1 MIRDCIGDRFVAPCN
16 GGTVLDDQT
25 PPRSVPEPDR
35 ASPRASQRFPGWIWG
50 VYLLL
55 FGVSVPWYIP
65 ANAPLRIWLG
75 LPHWVVI
82 SLLATLGVAVFTAF
96 VIGRFWPD
104 EEHPE
109 S

>member
-1 MIRDCIGDRFVAPCN
+1 MIGDPIKAA
-16 GGTVLDDQT
+16 
-25 PPRSVPEPDR
+25 PRSPGPGTSSSHTHPTMNR
-35 ASPRASQRFPGWIWG
+35 APRHARGFPRWVWA

-55 FGVSVPWYIP
+55 FAASVPWYIP
-65 ANAPLRIWLG
+65 ANAPLRIWIG

-96 VIGRFWPD
+96 VVGRFWPD